1 MNWIMMFSEIP
12 FIWISW
18 ILRFWQWYSNWCFLF
33 NFSRKIISQ
42 ILRMLY
48 LMPCEFLSWNKLFLV
63 LTTNT
68 ATLCSFLFALC
79 PRCSTWFLS
88 FITYNVTLSPLL
100 FEFYACYSTW
110 SFHTFLRAE
119 RKIFSHV
126 LYMLCCSSRNFG
138 TTLILFPS
146 VSLGALTSLLHTLLN
161 LGLPQA
167 CALQGR
173 SLRTNPADIMARP
186 ASPTKWAGLTWH
198 RCRLFVPVLMWQSQK
213 PNDDKELQWVHYHR
227 QAVT

>member
-1 MNWIMMFSEIP
+1 MISLIYHIQCNFFST
-12 FIWISW
+12 FIWI
-18 ILRFWQWYSNWCFLF
+18 LCMLKHMK
-33 NFSRKIISQ
+33 FSQ
-42 ILRMLY
+42 
-48 LMPCEFLSWNKLFLV
+48 
-63 LTTNT
+63 
-68 ATLCSFLFALC
+68 
-79 PRCSTWFLS
+79 
-88 FITYNVTLSPLL
+88 
-100 FEFYACYSTW
+100 
-110 SFHTFLRAE
+110 FLRE
-119 RKIFSHV
+119 KNLFPR

-198 RCRLFVPVLMWQSQK
+198 RCRLFVPVLTWQSQK
-213 PNDDKELQWVHYHR
+213 PNDDKELQWVRYHR